1 MAARTLLAAALLGT
15 AVFAVPIEERQ
26 ACASQWG
33 QCGGQG
39 WTGPSCCAA
48 GSVCTVSNPF
58 YSQCLP
64 GSAAPSSSSTVASS
78 TSTVRTSSTP
88 VVSPSRT
95 STVTGSVST
104 TSAGTG
110 TTPPPTG
117 GATYT
122 GNPFVGVNL
131 WANSYYASE
140 ISTLAIPSLSP
151 ALATAAAKVA
161 KVPTFMWMDTRSK
174 IPLVDATLA
183 DIRKANQ
190 AGANYAGEFV
200 VYNLPDRDCAAA
212 ASNGELSIADGG
224 VAKYKQYIDDIRAM
238 VVKYS
243 DIRIILTIEP
253 DSLANLVTNL
263 NVPKCAG
270 AQAAYLE
277 GTNYAVTQLNL
288 PNVAM
293 YLDGGHA
300 GWLGWPA
307 NLPPAAAMY
316 AKVYKDA
323 GKPKALRGL
332 VTNVSNYNGYSISTA
347 PSYTQGNANYDEKH
361 YIEALAPLLSA
372 EGWDAKFI
380 VDQGR
385 SGKQPTGQLAWGD
398 WCNAIGTGFGVRP
411 TANTGS
417 TLVDAFVWVKPGG
430 ESDGTSDT
438 TAARYDLNCGKADA
452 LKPAPE
458 AGTWFQAYFEQLLI
472 NANPAF

>member
-15 AVFAVPIEERQ
+15 ALAVPIEERQ
-26 ACASQWG
+26 ACASQWA

-39 WTGPSCCAA
+39 WTGPTCCVA
-48 GSVCTVSNPF
+48 GSVCTVGNTF

-64 GSAAPSSSSTVASS
+64 GSAAPSSSSTIASS
-78 TSTVRTSSTP
+78 TIRTSSTP

-95 STVTGSVST
+95 STTAGSVST
-104 TSAGTG
+104 TSAGPGTG
-110 TTPPPTG
+110 TTPAPTG

-122 GNPFVGVNL
+122 GNPFVGVDL
-131 WANSYYASE
+131 FANSYYASE

-161 KVPTFMWMDTRSK
+161 KVPTFMWMDTRAK
-174 IPLVDATLA
+174 VPLVDATLA

-224 VAKYKQYIDDIRAM
+224 VAKYKEYIDSIRAM
-238 VVKYS
+238 IIKYS

-263 NVPKCAG
+263 NVAKCAG

-277 GTNYAVTQLNL
+277 CTNYAVTQLNL

-307 NLPPAAAMY
+307 NLPPAATMY

-323 GKPKALRGL
+323 NKPKALRGL
-332 VTNVSNYNGYSISTA
+332 VTNVSNYNAYSVSSP

-398 WCNAIGTGFGVRP
+398 WCNAIGTGFGLRP
-411 TANTGS
+411 SADTGS

-438 TAARYDLNCGKADA
+438 TAARYDLNCGKSDA

-458 AGTWFQAYFEQLLI
+458 AGTWFQAYFEQLLK